1 MDNEKTFED
10 VMSLTK
16 REEELLDRLEE
27 RIPYIEKIFKT
38 EDNYDLIMEDLI
50 INSRFKALSILYPF
64 HDYSIKELP
73 LKYINWQYRC
83 CIELFNLAD
92 KQGFSSYSENGL
104 NWSRMTDGLSTQL
117 IDELIPKAKV
127 PKKVDDTD
135 VGD

>member
-1 MDNEKTFED
+1 MDSIMD
-10 VMSLTK
+10 LTK
-16 REEELLDRLEE
+16 NEEKILDRLKK
-27 RIPYIEKIFKT
+27 RIPYTEKVFGT
-38 EDNYDLIMEDLI
+38 QTNYKLVLTDII
-50 INSRFKALSILYPF
+50 INARFKALSVLYPF
-64 HDYSIKELP
+64 HDYSSIGLP

-117 IDELIPKAKV
+117 MSELMPKGKV
-127 PKKVDDTD
+127 PKKVDDSD